1 LINSFTQIRDQLKS
15 HATFSV
21 ISVAAAQDEQVIKT
35 IQAAYEEGLA
45 KAILVG
51 DRNRIQ
57 EIIDKTGFS
66 YPVEVI
72 HEKDDKEAARR
83 AVSLVNSGQ
92 ADILMKGLI
101 NSSDFLHAVLQGE
114 KRAGREGFLSHL
126 AVFQIPGEKKLVF
139 HSDGGM
145 NIAPDLYA
153 KKQILING
161 IQALHKMEIP
171 LPKVAILTANETINP
186 KMQATL
192 DAARLM
198 EMYQNGELPDCIP
211 EGPITMDVALYKEAA
226 QRKGIQ
232 SQISEDVDLFIM
244 PNIEAGNITGKAL
257 VIYGGAKIAGIVLGT
272 PYPIVLTSRAENAEG
287 KQNSLILACYVG
299 RKEKSHGV

>member
-1 LINSFTQIRDQLKS
+1 MINNFIQIRNRLKS
-15 HATFSV
+15 QATFSV

-35 IQAAYEEGLA
+35 IKAAYEEGLA

-57 EIIDKTGFS
+57 EIIDKIAFPYT
-66 YPVEVI
+66 VEVI
-72 HEKDDKEAARR
+72 HEPDDKEAAHR
-83 AVSLVNSGQ
+83 AVSLVNSGC

-114 KRAGREGFLSHL
+114 KEAGRKGFLSHL

-161 IQALHKMEIP
+161 IEALHKMEIL

-198 EMYQNGELPDCIP
+198 EMYQNGELPDCIL
-211 EGPITMDVALYKEAA
+211 EGPITMDVALCREAA

-244 PNIEAGNITGKAL
+244 PNIEAGNIAGKAL
-257 VIYGGAKIAGIVLGT
+257 VLYGGAKMAGMVLGT
-272 PYPIVLTSRAENAEG
+272 HYPIVLTSRAENTEG
-287 KQNSLILACYVG
+287 KRNSLILACYVG
-299 RKEKSHGV
+299 RKEKSHDV